1 MLLSTEIMTASDDNF
16 GTEVVSELRPK
27 RVASDMF
34 MEISLRDNSAHSYVE
49 LSFTRGEKI
58 YCEFNFNVSD
68 HKN

>member
-16 GTEVVSELRPK
+16 GTEVVFELRPK

-34 MEISLRDNSAHSYVE
+34 MEISLRDNFAHLYVK
-49 LSFTRGEKI
+49 LSFTRGKKI
-58 YCEFNFNVSD
+58 YYEFNFNVSD